1 MNQLIQK
8 IVYINLDNRTDRMK
22 QMKFELISFPS
33 EKVQRFSAIKHHQGA
48 VGCTLSHIAV
58 LEMAIKEGW
67 GNVLILEDDIQWSNY
82 ELGSLRFESLLK
94 EPFDVI
100 VLGSVS
106 TSYNGSSFKLN
117 HCQTTTAYL
126 VNKHYYSTLLQN
138 FKEGLDQLQKTNNK
152 PLYAIDMYWQRL
164 QQRDNWFV
172 VIPSLFIQ
180 RPSYSDIEQKDVN
193 YTHLF
198 H

>member
-1 MNQLIQK
+1 MFDFIDK
-8 IVYINLDNRTDRMK
+8 IVYINLDSRTDRK
-22 QMKFELISFPS
+22 EQMERELIIVPT
-33 EKVQRFSAIKHHQGA
+33 EKIQRFSAIKNSQGA
-48 VGCTLSHIAV
+48 IGCTLSHIAV
-58 LEMAIKEGW
+58 LEMAIIEGW
-67 GNVLILEDDIQWSNY
+67 NNVMIVEDDVQISK
-82 ELGSLRFESLLK
+82 LAESYPLLEK
-94 EPFDVI
+94 LANQPFDVI
-100 VLGSVS
+100 VLGSVM
-106 TSYNGSSFKLN
+106 TNYNGSTFNLH

-138 FKEGLDQLQKTNNK
+138 FKEGLEQLQRTHNK

-164 QQRDNWFV
+164 QKRDNWYV
-172 VIPSLFIQ
+172 VIPSLFVQ

>member
-1 MNQLIQK
+1 MLEFVDKVI
-8 IVYINLDNRTDRMK
+8 YINLDSRTDRK
-22 QMKFELISFPS
+22 ELFESQISIIPS
-33 EKVQRFSAIKHHQGA
+33 QKIQRFSAIKHQQGA
-48 VGCTLSHIAV
+48 IGCTLSHIAI
-58 LEMAIKEGW
+58 LEIAIKEGW
-67 GNVLILEDDIQWSNY
+67 KNVMILEDDATWNKISVSVPIL
-82 ELGSLRFESLLK
+82 ETLGKSS
-94 EPFDVI
+94 FDVI
-100 VLGSVS
+100 VLGSVHANY
-106 TSYNGSSFKLN
+106 TLETFKLH
-117 HCQTTTAYL
+117 HCQTTTGYL

-164 QQRDNWFV
+164 QQRDNWYV